1 MTRKKLL
8 SIPLMVLAFAS
19 LAALACSALSG
30 GGATPEPTAVPALF
44 KDDFSS
50 SSSGWSTFTS
60 ANASVDYVDG
70 KYVMKVF
77 TDKWFVWGNPSESF
91 DNTHIEV
98 TAQNTGSAT
107 DTSFGII
114 CNYQSDTQ
122 QYYYV
127 GIDTQG
133 FYAIAKTI
141 PGQADFFLTNDNQ
154 WATSDDITKDAA
166 SYNIGA
172 DCGGGTLT
180 LYVDGKQIA
189 SVTDSDY
196 GAGDVG
202 LFAWTEE
209 QVNGEIHFDDLVVT
223 ALP

>member
-30 GGATPEPTAVPALF
+30 GGGATPEPTEVPALF

-60 ANASVDYVDG
+60 DNASVDYADG
-70 KYVMKVF
+70 NYVMKVF

-91 DNTHIEV
+91 DNAHIEV
-98 TAQNTGSAT
+98 TARNTGGAT

-114 CNYQSDTQ
+114 CSYQDETH
-122 QYYYV
+122 YYYV

-141 PGQADFFLTNDNQ
+141 PGQDDFFLTNDNK
-154 WATSDDITKDAA
+154 WDTSDAITKDAA

-189 SVTDSDY
+189 SATDSDY

-202 LFAWTEE
+202 LFAWTD
-209 QVNGEIHFDDLVVT
+209 QQANGEIHFDDLVVT